1 MSVATTLRPPGARAL
16 RVSGL
21 PAAADGPFSGGM
33 SFVAY
38 CLTGETRAKQRRE
51 TIKRARAIYRNRV
64 RRGAD
69 PYPAALI
76 YAQRLGVAL
85 EDLGRLIIALQAID
99 SSDSFEALRR
109 ASYEDLDAAFA
120 DLREESELR
129 SIFRLPGEDD
139 LADLGPELRG
149 AVLAAV
155 DMLASR
161 WAGQWVSCAR
171 GWPLLRRLAKGM
183 RHGSPLIPR
192 DIVRSPP
199 GAGALGAESG
209 DLFDRWVL
217 LVNTEHD
224 VAARSLATHWSVADI
239 SDATLRLAHEA
250 VLDGIA
256 LARKISAAH
265 VGRVT
270 HQYKWVLERG
280 VVKALGPAQ
289 RRVLEAGLDG

>member
-1 MSVATTLRPPGARAL
+1 GYRARMTLQISAR
-16 RVSGL
+16 
-21 PAAADGPFSGGM
+21 
-33 SFVAY
+33 SFAER
-38 CLTGETRAKQRRE
+38 CWRRLTGVPRGGYGRGW
-51 TIKRARAIYRNRV
+51 RV
-64 RRGAD
+64 RRG
-69 PYPAALI
+69 
-76 YAQRLGVAL
+76 
-85 EDLGRLIIALQAID
+85 
-99 SSDSFEALRR
+99 
-109 ASYEDLDAAFA
+109 
-120 DLREESELR
+120 
-129 SIFRLPGEDD
+129 
-139 LADLGPELRG
+139 
-149 AVLAAV
+149 
-155 DMLASR
+155 
-161 WAGQWVSCAR
+161 WA
-171 GWPLLRRLAKGM
+171 LLRRRAEGV

-192 DIVRSPP
+192 GVVRSPP